1 MYGMKLWTT
10 HLEESQPARNPL
22 LANVGGRWAG
32 VNVLSYESALPKIHV
47 IGDAA
52 ATTQPKAGH
61 IANAEAKVC
70 ADAIVHLLRGEA
82 VNPSPMTNSACYTP
96 ITSTTAS
103 WLSVVYRYDPVT
115 GTMLPTGNGVTES
128 SGINSKNHEEM
139 LKWFSNLMSDTFA

>member
-1 MYGMKLWTT
+1 M
-10 HLEESQPARNPL
+10 
-22 LANVGGRWAG
+22 
-32 VNVLSYESALPKIHV
+32 SYESNTVPNIHV

-96 ITSTTAS
+96 ITNTTAS
-103 WLSVVYRYDPVT
+103 WLSVVYRYDPAT

-128 SGINSKNHEEM
+128 SGINKDNHEEM